1 MSAFSMD
8 SGGVEGADAVPGVLA
23 LRRLGFAPVEE
34 YTGALWVADVWP
46 ETDRASVAETREFWL
61 MSMPETAGRVWVLRS
76 PWPTITLR
84 DAINATWRWME
95 RPGIEYDVDTVKER
109 AAEFLSWPE
118 AEARAWVAAP
128 AK

>member
-1 MSAFSMD
+1 M
-8 SGGVEGADAVPGVLA
+8 EGADAVPGVLA

-76 PWPTITLR
+76 PWPSITLR
-84 DAINATWRWME
+84 DAINAMWRWME
-95 RPGIEYDVDTVKER
+95 RPGIEYKVDTVKER

-118 AEARAWVAAP
+118 WL
-128 AK
+128 